1 MPRDPWAVNAGRV
14 ACAPMLYLYQ
24 LTVIL
29 HVMVAMTWFGGTLTL
44 PRTLRQ
50 IANCDPECAK
60 SQLPSLQRQGTL
72 AAAAGFLVLLT
83 GVGLALMF
91 PGGFG
96 ALPVRY
102 HIALGLTLAW
112 NILGGVGVVPTMG
125 RFAEAVSAGAGKET
139 LGPLVKQASML
150 GGISHMLFT
159 IVLVLMLWRI

>member
-1 MPRDPWAVNAGRV
+1 MPRDPLAVNAARV
-14 ACAPMLYLYQ
+14 ACAAMLYLYQ

-29 HVMVAMTWFGGTLTL
+29 HVMLAMAWFGSTLTL

-60 SQLPSLQRQGTL
+60 SQLQGLQRQGTL
-72 AAAAGFLVLLT
+72 AAGAGFLVLLT

-112 NILGGVGVVPTMG
+112 NILGFVGVGPTLG
-125 RFAEAVSAGAGKET
+125 KFAEGVAGGVGKDA

-150 GGISHMLFT
+150 GGINHMLFT

>member
-1 MPRDPWAVNAGRV
+1 
-14 ACAPMLYLYQ
+14 MLYLYQ

-29 HVMVAMTWFGGTLTL
+29 HVMLTMAWFGSTLAL

-60 SQLPSLQRQGTL
+60 SQLPGLQRHGTL
-72 AAAAGFLVLLT
+72 AAGAAFLVLLT

-102 HIALGLTLAW
+102 HTALGLTLAW
-112 NILGGVGVVPTMG
+112 NILGGVGVGPTLN
-125 RFAEAVSAGAGKET
+125 RFAEGVSAGATKET
-139 LGPLVKQASML
+139 LSPLVKQASML
-150 GGISHMLFT
+150 GGISHILFT